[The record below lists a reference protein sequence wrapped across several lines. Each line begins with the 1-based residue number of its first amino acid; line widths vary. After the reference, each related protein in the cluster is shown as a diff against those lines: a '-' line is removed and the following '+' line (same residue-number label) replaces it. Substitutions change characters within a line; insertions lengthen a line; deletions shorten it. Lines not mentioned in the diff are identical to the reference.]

1 MHMVCRICGNEEN
14 NEPYTAREMMLGTR
28 DTFDYFRCS
37 ACGCLQ
43 IKEIPA
49 EVYRYYPNSNYHS
62 YVNPSNY
69 FKGGLKDKFKG
80 VRDYMVMNTG
90 GPLRKAIVKLAKV
103 DTLLP
108 VVAKLSIRPGEKVLD
123 IGCGAGVLLYALRNA
138 GYREVVG
145 IDPYIHGD
153 IHYPNGLNIYK
164 QSIFEHKG
172 QYNVIMLHHAFEH
185 MDEQLSVM
193 KRIYQMLL
201 PGGRVLIRIPLVSS
215 YAWEKYGTDWV
226 QLDAPRHFY
235 LHSVDSMKLLASKAR
250 LVVDEVL
257 FDSAAFQFWGSE
269 LYKKDVPLTDKLHE
283 HFSAQ
288 QLTDFATQA
297 IALNEKGQGDQAA
310 FFLRKAQE

>member
-1 MHMVCRICGNEEN
+1 MVCRICGNEQDN
-14 NEPYTAREMMLGTR
+14 QPYTVREMMLGTR

-43 IKEIPA
+43 IQDIPKD
-49 EVYRYYPNSNYHS
+49 VYRYYPNSNYHS
-62 YVNPSNY
+62 YVSPSHY

-80 VRDYMVMNTG
+80 LRDFMVMNTG
-90 GPLRKAIVKLAKV
+90 GPLRKAIVKLGKV

-108 VVAKLSIRPGEKVLD
+108 VVAGLSISTSDKVLD

-145 IDPYIHGD
+145 IDPYITED

-164 QSIFEHKG
+164 QSLFEHKG

-235 LHSVDSMKLLASKAR
+235 LHSVNSMQLLASKAGFQ
-250 LVVDEVL
+250 VDEVL

-269 LYKKDVPLTDKLHE
+269 LYKRDVPLTNELQNY
-283 HFSAQ
+283 FSEQ
-288 QLTDFATQA
+288 ELTAFANQA
-297 IALNEKGQGDQAA
+297 IELNEKRQGDQAA
-310 FFLRKAQE
+310 FFLSKANK